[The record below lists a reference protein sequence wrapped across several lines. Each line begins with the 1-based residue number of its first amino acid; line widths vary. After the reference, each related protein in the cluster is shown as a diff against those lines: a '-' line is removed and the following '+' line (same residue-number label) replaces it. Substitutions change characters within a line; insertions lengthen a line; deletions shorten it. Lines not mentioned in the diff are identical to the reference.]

1 MSGAE
6 TLTFWYWWI
15 LSVVL
20 IVVEIVAPG
29 TAYFLWMGIA
39 AGITGLV
46 AWLLPSLAWQWQ
58 ALMFAVCSVATIAAW
73 RAWSKRNPPARSDEP
88 LLNRRGE
95 QYVGRTF
102 TLTEPIVN
110 GFGKLYVD
118 DTTWKIEG
126 EDIAVGTQIKIV
138 GVDGTVLKVA
148 KVAAKGLG

>member
-1 MSGAE
+1 MTGAE
-6 TLTFWYWWI
+6 AVTFWYWWI
-15 LSVVL
+15 LAVVL
-20 IVVEIVAPG
+20 VVVEILAPG

-46 AWLLPSLAWQWQ
+46 AWLIPALTWQWQ
-58 ALMFAVCSVATIAAW
+58 ALIFAVCAVAAISAW

-126 EDIAVGTQIKIV
+126 ENLAAGIQVKVI
-138 GVDGTVLKVA
+138 GVDSTVLKVA
-148 KVAAKGLG
+148 RVITQGAG